1 MSSAEPTTERTEPD
15 VRAPDGRDVR
25 APDGPTAPGTVP
37 VVAPAGESA
46 PAAFPG
52 PLPGLAESVRLLA
65 ASATTST
72 ALVADA
78 LARIEATRTGLN
90 AFRHL
95 RAEAALAE
103 AAEADRRLA
112 AGERLPLLGVPVA
125 VKDDT
130 DVAGLPTHFGCD
142 GERPPA
148 TADSEA
154 VRRLRAAGAVI
165 VGKTN
170 SCELGQ
176 WPFTEGPAFG
186 ATRNPWNTDH
196 TPGGSSG
203 GSAAAV
209 AAGLVPAALGS
220 DGAGSV
226 RIPAA
231 WTHLVGIKPQRGRV
245 SVHPHHDAFQGL
257 TVNGPLARTV
267 ADAALLL
274 DAAAGAHPGDL
285 HRPPAVRASD
295 AARRDPGRLRIAL
308 AWRPPLTLT
317 GAGPDPEVRRAV
329 AALAETLARLGHHVE
344 EARPRYGLIGLAF
357 VPRATTGI
365 AEFAA
370 RHPEPALLDPRTRSA
385 LRTGTRLGGRVVR
398 AARAREVRQ
407 HRRIGALF
415 DTYDVLLTPTTAA
428 PPPRIGTFD
437 RIGAWRTDVTMA
449 AACPYAWPWNVL
461 GWPGISVPAGFT
473 RSGLPVGAQLLGP
486 SRGEERLI
494 ALAAQLEDDL
504 RWYEHRPPGA

>member
-1 MSSAEPTTERTEPD
+1 MSSAESIETD
-15 VRAPDGRDVR
+15 A
-25 APDGPTAPGTVP
+25 A
-37 VVAPAGESA
+37 APAGLSSSA
-46 PAAFPG
+46 RA
-52 PLPGLAESVRLLA
+52 LADGSTTATRLV
-65 ASATTST
+65 SE
-72 ALVADA
+72 A
-78 LARIEATRTGLN
+78 LARIEASQGTLN

-95 RAEAALAE
+95 RAAAALAE

-130 DVAGLPTHFGCD
+130 DVAGMPTYFGCA
-142 GERPPA
+142 GERPAA

-231 WTHLVGIKPQRGRV
+231 WTHLVGIKPQRGRI
-245 SVHPHHDAFQGL
+245 SVHPHSDAFQGL

-267 ADAALLL
+267 EDAALLL
-274 DAAAGAHPGDL
+274 DAVAGAHPDDP
-285 HRPPAVRASD
+285 HRPPPVEGRA
-295 AARRDPGRLRIAL
+295 AARRDPGRLRIAV

-317 GAGPDPEVRRAV
+317 RTAPHPEVRRAV
-329 AALAETLARLGHHVE
+329 AALAETLAALGHHVE
-344 EARPRYGLIGLAF
+344 EARPRYGLIGLGF
-357 VPRATTGI
+357 VPRATAGI
-365 AEFAA
+365 AELAA
-370 RHPEPALLDPRTRSA
+370 LHPEPALLDARTRSA

-398 AARAREVRQ
+398 AARERELRQ

-415 DTYDVLLTPTTAA
+415 QPARGRAGSGFDVLLTPTTAL
-428 PPPRIGTFD
+428 PPPRIGSFD
-437 RIGAWRTDVTMA
+437 GLSAWRTDVAITE
-449 AACPYAWPWNVL
+449 ACPYAWPWNVL
-461 GWPGISVPAGFT
+461 GWPGINVPAGFT
-473 RSGLPVGAQLLGP
+473 SDGLPVGAQLLGP
-486 SRGEERLI
+486 SRSEERLI
-494 ALAAQLEDDL
+494 SLAAQLEADR
-504 RWYEHRPPGA
+504 RWYEHRPPALP

>member
-1 MSSAEPTTERTEPD
+1 MSSTEFTGTD
-15 VRAPDGRDVR
+15 VETPAGLADSARALADGRT
-25 APDGPTAPGTVP
+25 TAT
-37 VVAPAGESA
+37 
-46 PAAFPG
+46 
-52 PLPGLAESVRLLA
+52 RLV
-65 ASATTST
+65 TE
-72 ALVADA
+72 A
-78 LARIEATRTGLN
+78 LARIEASQDTLN

-95 RAEAALAE
+95 RADAALAE

-130 DVAGLPTHFGCD
+130 DVAGMPTHFGCA
-142 GERPPA
+142 GERPDA
-148 TADSEA
+148 IADSES
-154 VRRLRAAGAVI
+154 VRRLRASGAVI

-186 ATRNPWNTDH
+186 ATRNPWNTAH

-231 WTHLVGIKPQRGRV
+231 WTHLVGIKPQRGRI
-245 SVHPHHDAFQGL
+245 SVHPHSDAFQGL

-274 DAAAGAHPGDL
+274 DAVAGPHADDP
-285 HRPPAVRASD
+285 HRPPPVQASA

-317 GAGPDPEVRRAV
+317 GTAPHPHVRRAV
-329 AALAETLARLGHHVE
+329 TEVAEALARLGHHVE
-344 EARPRYGLIGLAF
+344 EARPRYGLIGFGFL
-357 VPRATTGI
+357 PRATAGI
-365 AEFAA
+365 AELAA
-370 RHPEPALLDPRTRSA
+370 LHPEPALLDARTRSA
-385 LRTGTRLGGRVVR
+385 LRTGTRLGGRVLR
-398 AARAREVRQ
+398 AAREREVRQ

-415 DTYDVLLTPTTAA
+415 HPVRGRAGSGRPGFDVLLTPTTAL
-428 PPPRIGTFD
+428 PPPRIGRFD
-437 RIGAWRTDVTMA
+437 GLSAWRTDVAITE
-449 AACPYAWPWNVL
+449 ACPYAWPWNVL
-461 GWPGISVPAGFT
+461 GWPGINVPAGFT
-473 RSGLPVGAQLLGP
+473 PDGLPVGAQLLGP
-486 SRGEERLI
+486 SRSEERLI
-494 ALAAQLEDDL
+494 SLAAQLEADR
-504 RWYEHRPPGA
+504 RWYEHRPPARY

>member
-1 MSSAEPTTERTEPD
+1 MSSAD
-15 VRAPDGRDVR
+15 V
-25 APDGPTAPGTVP
+25 
-37 VVAPAGESA
+37 S
-46 PAAFPG
+46 
-52 PLPGLAESVRLLA
+52 GLAESARRLADGL
-65 ASATTST
+65 TTS
-72 ALVADA
+72 AELVAEA
-78 LARIEATRTGLN
+78 LARIEATQPTLN

-95 RAEAALAE
+95 RPEAALAE
-103 AAEADRRLA
+103 ADEADRRLA

-130 DVAGLPTHFGCD
+130 DVAGMPTYFGCD
-142 GERPPA
+142 GDLPPA
-148 TADSEA
+148 TSDSEA
-154 VRRLRAAGAVI
+154 VRRLRAAGAVV

-186 ATRNPWNTDH
+186 ATRNPWNTAH

-231 WTHLVGIKPQRGRV
+231 WTHLVGIKPQRGRI
-245 SVHPHHDAFQGL
+245 SVHPWSDAFQGL

-274 DAAAGAHPGDL
+274 DAVAGAHPDDP
-285 HRPPAVRASD
+285 HRPPAVGASA
-295 AARRDPGRLRIAL
+295 AARRDPGRLRIAV
-308 AWRPPLTLT
+308 AFRPPLTLT
-317 GAGPDPEVRRAV
+317 RAAPHPEVRRAV
-329 AALAETLARLGHHVE
+329 CALAETLARLGHHVE
-344 EARPRYGLIGLAF
+344 EARPRYGLIGLSF
-357 VPRATTGI
+357 VPRATAGI
-365 AEFAA
+365 AELAA
-370 RHPEPALLDPRTRSA
+370 LHPEPALLDPRTRSA

-415 DTYDVLLTPTTAA
+415 DTPGSGFDVLLTPTTAA
-428 PPPRIGTFD
+428 PPPRIGAFD
-437 RIGAWRTDVTMA
+437 RLSAWRTDLAMA
-449 AACPYAWPWNVL
+449 TACPYAWPWNVL

-473 RSGLPVGAQLLGP
+473 GDGLPIGAQLLGP
-486 SRGEERLI
+486 SRSEERLI
-494 ALAAQLEDDL
+494 SLAAQLESDR
-504 RWYEHRPPGA
+504 RWFEHRPPVPDAPRLR

>member
-1 MSSAEPTTERTEPD
+1 MSSAAEHTRRTGTRGPGRPD
-15 VRAPDGRDVR
+15 
-25 APDGPTAPGTVP
+25 
-37 VVAPAGESA
+37 S
-46 PAAFPG
+46 PAAP
-52 PLPGLAESVRLLA
+52 PGLADSARLLA
-65 ASATTST
+65 DGTTTSS
-72 ALVADA
+72 ALVGAA
-78 LARIEATRTGLN
+78 LSRIEAGRDGLN

-95 RAEAALAE
+95 RADAALAE

-130 DVAGLPTHFGCD
+130 DVAGMPTYFGCD
-142 GERPPA
+142 GTLPPA

-154 VRRLRAAGAVI
+154 VRRLRAAGAVV

-176 WPFTEGPAFG
+176 WAFTEGPAFG
-186 ATRNPWNTDH
+186 ATRNPWNTAH

-220 DGAGSV
+220 DGAGSI

-231 WTHLVGIKPQRGRV
+231 WTHLVGIKPQRGRI
-245 SVHPHHDAFQGL
+245 SVHPYSDAFQGL

-274 DAAAGAHPGDL
+274 DAAAGPHPDDP
-285 HRPPAVRASD
+285 HRPPAVDARA
-295 AARRDPGRLRIAL
+295 AARRDPGRLRIGLAL
-308 AWRPPLTLT
+308 RPPLTLT
-317 GAGPDPEVRRAV
+317 RTAPHPEVARAV
-329 AALAETLARLGHHVE
+329 TALAEALARLGHHVE

-357 VPRATTGI
+357 VPRATAGI
-365 AEFAA
+365 AELAA
-370 RHPEPALLDPRTRSA
+370 AHPEPGLLDPRTRSA
-385 LRTGTRLGGRVVR
+385 LRTGTRLGGRIVR

-407 HRRIGALF
+407 HRRIGAFF
-415 DTYDVLLTPTTAA
+415 DQGPARSGGGYDVLLTPTTAA
-428 PPPRIGTFD
+428 PPPRIGAHD
-437 RIGAWRTDVTMA
+437 DLNAWRTDLAMT

-461 GWPGISVPAGFT
+461 GWPGVNVPAGFT
-473 RSGLPVGAQLLGP
+473 RDGLPVGAQLLGP
-486 SRGEERLI
+486 SRSEARLVS
-494 ALAAQLEDDL
+494 LAAQLEADR
-504 RWYEHRPPGA
+504 RWYEHRPPAPGR

>member
-1 MSSAEPTTERTEPD
+1 MSSAEPTTRT
-15 VRAPDGRDVR
+15 G
-25 APDGPTAPGTVP
+25 
-37 VVAPAGESA
+37 PAGQ
-46 PAAFPG
+46 
-52 PLPGLAESVRLLA
+52 PGLAACAQELA
-65 ASATTST
+65 DGLTTSA
-72 ALVADA
+72 ALVAAA
-78 LARIEATRTGLN
+78 LERIEASRGTLN
-90 AFRHL
+90 AFRQL
-95 RAEAALAE
+95 RTEAALAE
-103 AAEADRRLA
+103 AADADRRLA

-130 DVAGLPTHFGCD
+130 DVAGLPTYFGCD
-142 GERPPA
+142 GELPPA

-154 VRRLRAAGAVI
+154 VRRLRAAGAVV

-176 WPFTEGPAFG
+176 WAFTEGRAFG
-186 ATRNPWNTDH
+186 ATRNPWNTAH

-231 WTHLVGIKPQRGRV
+231 WTHLVGIKPQRGRI
-245 SVHPHHDAFQGL
+245 SVHPNSDAFQGL

-274 DAAAGAHPGDL
+274 DAAAGPHPDDP
-285 HRPPAVRASD
+285 HRPPAVNAFA

-308 AWRPPLTLT
+308 ALRPPLTLT
-317 GAGPDPEVRRAV
+317 RTEPHPEVRGAV
-329 AALAETLARLGHHVE
+329 TALAEALARLGHEVE

-357 VPRATTGI
+357 VPRATAGI
-365 AEFAA
+365 AELAA
-370 RHPEPALLDPRTRSA
+370 LHPDPALLDPRTRSA

-407 HRRIGALF
+407 HRRIGAFF
-415 DTYDVLLTPTTAA
+415 DTAGSRPGHGHQGRRYDVLLTPTTAA
-428 PPPRIGTFD
+428 PPPLVGAFD
-437 RIGAWRTDVTMA
+437 HLSAWRTDVLMTE
-449 AACPYAWPWNVL
+449 ACPYAWPWNVL
-461 GWPGISVPAGFT
+461 GWPGINVPAGFT
-473 RSGLPVGAQLLGP
+473 RDGLPIGAQLLGP
-486 SRGEERLI
+486 SRSEERLI
-494 ALAAQLEDDL
+494 SLAAQLESNR
-504 RWYEHRPPGA
+504 RWYEHRPPAPPTTR

>member
-1 MSSAEPTTERTEPD
+1 MSSAESIETDAAVPAGLAD
-15 VRAPDGRDVR
+15 SARALADGRT
-25 APDGPTAPGTVP
+25 TAT
-37 VVAPAGESA
+37 
-46 PAAFPG
+46 
-52 PLPGLAESVRLLA
+52 RLV
-65 ASATTST
+65 SE
-72 ALVADA
+72 ALG
-78 LARIEATRTGLN
+78 RIEASQGTLN

-95 RAEAALAE
+95 RAAAALTE

-130 DVAGLPTHFGCD
+130 DVAGMPTYFGCA
-142 GERPPA
+142 GELPAA

-186 ATRNPWNTDH
+186 VTRNPWNTGH

-231 WTHLVGIKPQRGRV
+231 WTHLVGIKPQRGRI
-245 SVHPHHDAFQGL
+245 SVHPHSDAFQGL

-267 ADAALLL
+267 EDAALLL
-274 DAAAGAHPGDL
+274 DAVAGAHPDDP
-285 HRPPAVRASD
+285 HRPPPVEARA
-295 AARRDPGRLRIAL
+295 AARRDPGRLRIAV

-317 GAGPDPEVRRAV
+317 RTAPHPEVRRAV
-329 AALAETLARLGHHVE
+329 AALAEALAALGHHVE
-344 EARPRYGLIGLAF
+344 EARPRYGLIGLGF
-357 VPRATTGI
+357 VPRATAGI
-365 AEFAA
+365 AELAA
-370 RHPEPALLDPRTRSA
+370 RHPDPALLDARTRSA

-398 AARAREVRQ
+398 AARERELRQ

-415 DTYDVLLTPTTAA
+415 HPPRGRAGSGFDVLLTPTTAL
-428 PPPRIGTFD
+428 PPPRIGSFD
-437 RIGAWRTDVTMA
+437 GLSAWRTDVA
-449 AACPYAWPWNVL
+449 IAEACPYAWPWNVL
-461 GWPGISVPAGFT
+461 GWPGINVPAGFT
-473 RSGLPVGAQLLGP
+473 SDGLPVGAQLLGP
-486 SRGEERLI
+486 SRSEERLI
-494 ALAAQLEDDL
+494 SLAAQLEADR
-504 RWYEHRPPGA
+504 RWYEHRPSAVPRVC

>member
-1 MSSAEPTTERTEPD
+1 MSSAEPTEAEPTEAGRGEQAGPAVREPG
-15 VRAPDGRDVR
+15 RAAR
-25 APDGPTAPGTVP
+25 
-37 VVAPAGESA
+37 
-46 PAAFPG
+46 PAAPVPS
-52 PLPGLAESVRLLA
+52 PLPGLAESARLLA
-65 ASATTST
+65 DATTTST

-78 LARIEATRTGLN
+78 LARIEATQPTLN

-95 RAEAALAE
+95 RAAAALAE

-142 GERPPA
+142 GERPPVA
-148 TADSEA
+148 SDSEA
-154 VRRLRAAGAVI
+154 VRRLRAAGAVV

-176 WPFTEGPAFG
+176 WPFTEGTAFG
-186 ATRNPWNTDH
+186 ATRNPWNTAH

-231 WTHLVGIKPQRGRV
+231 WTHLVGIKPQRGRI
-245 SVHPHHDAFQGL
+245 SVHPHSDAFQGL

-267 ADAALLL
+267 ANAALLL
-274 DAAAGAHPGDL
+274 DAVAGAHPEDF
-285 HRPPAVRASD
+285 HRPPAVRAAD

-329 AALAETLARLGHHVE
+329 TALADTLARLGHHVE

-357 VPRATTGI
+357 VPRATAGI

-415 DTYDVLLTPTTAA
+415 DASGFDVLLTPTTAA
-428 PPPRIGTFD
+428 PPPRIGRFD
-437 RIGAWRTDVTMA
+437 DLSAWRTDVAMA

-461 GWPGISVPAGFT
+461 GWPGVNVPAGFT

-486 SRGEERLI
+486 SRSEERLI
-494 ALAAQLEDDL
+494 ALAAQLEDDR
-504 RWYEHRPPGA
+504 RWFEHRPPV

>member
-1 MSSAEPTTERTEPD
+1 MSTAEF
-15 VRAPDGRDVR
+15 G
-25 APDGPTAPGTVP
+25 
-37 VVAPAGESA
+37 
-46 PAAFPG
+46 
-52 PLPGLAESVRLLA
+52 GLAECTRLLTEGR
-65 ASATTST
+65 TTSE
-72 ALVADA
+72 ALVAA
-78 LARIEATRTGLN
+78 AIERIEASQSTIN
-90 AFRHL
+90 AFRWV
-95 RAEAALAE
+95 RGEAALDE
-103 AAEADRRLA
+103 AREADRRLA
-112 AGERLPLLGVPVA
+112 AGEGAALPLLGVPLA

-130 DVAGLPTHFGCD
+130 DLAGLPTLFGCSGELVAATED
-142 GERPPA
+142 G
-148 TADSEA
+148 EA

-186 ATRNPWNTDH
+186 ATRNPWSTDH

-231 WTHLVGIKPQRGRV
+231 WSHLVGIKPQRGRI
-245 SVHPHHDAFQGL
+245 SLHPYADAFQGL
-257 TVNGPLARTV
+257 AVNGPLARTV

-274 DAAAGAHPGDL
+274 DAAQGPHSEDRY
-285 HRPPAVRASD
+285 RPAAIDASS

-308 AWRPPLTLT
+308 AWQPPLTLT
-317 GAGPDPEVRRAV
+317 HATPHPEVRRAV
-329 AALAETLARLGHHVE
+329 TALAEALARLGHHVE

-365 AEFAA
+365 AQAA
-370 RHPEPALLDPRTRSA
+370 ALHPDPTLLDPRTRA
-385 LRTGTRLGGRVVR
+385 AMRNGRWAGGRVVR
-398 AARAREVRQ
+398 AARAREGRQ
-407 HRRIGALF
+407 QRRIGAIF
-415 DTYDVLLTPTTAA
+415 DSYDIVLTPTTAA

-437 RIGAWRTDVTMA
+437 GLSAWRTDVTMA

-461 GWPGISVPAGFT
+461 GWPAVNVPAGLT
-473 RSGLPVGAQLLGP
+473 RDGLPVGAQLLGP
-486 SRGEERLI
+486 AGGEERLI
-494 ALAAQLEDDL
+494 SLAAQLEADQ
-504 RWYEHRPPGA
+504 RWYEKRPPAPLSTGNAPVEQ

>member
-1 MSSAEPTTERTEPD
+1 MSSTEAVETTEP
-15 VRAPDGRDVR
+15 A
-25 APDGPTAPGTVP
+25 GPT
-37 VVAPAGESA
+37 
-46 PAAFPG
+46 
-52 PLPGLAESVRLLA
+52 GLADSALELA
-65 ASATTST
+65 EGRTTST
-72 ALVADA
+72 EQVSAALS
-78 LARIEATRTGLN
+78 RIEASQGTLN

-130 DVAGLPTHFGCD
+130 DVVGMPTYFGCD
-142 GERPPA
+142 GDLPAA

-176 WPFTEGPAFG
+176 WPFTEGAAFG
-186 ATRNPWNTDH
+186 ATRNPWNTGH

-231 WTHLVGIKPQRGRV
+231 WTHLVGIKPQRGRI
-245 SVHPHHDAFQGL
+245 SVHPHSDAFQGL

-274 DAAAGAHPGDL
+274 DAVAGPHPDDP
-285 HRPPAVRASD
+285 HRPPPVEASA
-295 AARRDPGRLRIAL
+295 AARRDPGRLRIAV

-317 GAGPDPEVRRAV
+317 GSTPHPDVRRAV
-329 AALAETLARLGHHVE
+329 TALAEALARLGHDVE
-344 EARPRYGLIGLAF
+344 EARPRYGLIGLGF
-357 VPRATTGI
+357 VPRATAGI
-365 AEFAA
+365 AELAA
-370 RHPEPALLDPRTRSA
+370 RHPDPALLDPRTRSA

-398 AARAREVRQ
+398 AAREREVRQ
-407 HRRIGALF
+407 HRRIGAF
-415 DTYDVLLTPTTAA
+415 FHTSRAGAGYDVLLTPTTAL
-428 PPPRIGTFD
+428 PPPPIGRFD
-437 RIGAWRTDVTMA
+437 GLSAWRTDVTMA
-449 AACPYAWPWNVL
+449 EACPYAWPWNVL
-461 GWPGISVPAGFT
+461 GWPGINVPAGFT
-473 RSGLPVGAQLLGP
+473 SDGLPVGAQLLGP
-486 SRGEERLI
+486 SRSEERLI
-494 ALAAQLEDDL
+494 SLAAQLEADR
-504 RWYEHRPPGA
+504 RWYEHRPPAPPASVRPGGGR

>member
-1 MSSAEPTTERTEPD
+1 MSSAEPTKQTGPA
-15 VRAPDGRDVR
+15 VRSHADRDR
-25 APDGPTAPGTVP
+25 VP
-37 VVAPAGESA
+37 APA
-46 PAAFPG
+46 PM
-52 PLPGLAESVRLLA
+52 PGLAESARLLA
-65 ASATTST
+65 DSATTSS

-78 LARIEATRTGLN
+78 LARIEAAQPTLN

-148 TADSEA
+148 TTDSEA

-186 ATRNPWNTDH
+186 ATRNPWNTAH

-245 SVHPHHDAFQGL
+245 SVHPNHDAFQGL

-274 DAAAGAHPGDL
+274 DAAAGAHPDDF

-344 EARPRYGLIGLAF
+344 EARPRYGLIGLTF
-357 VPRATTGI
+357 VPRATAGI

-370 RHPEPALLDPRTRSA
+370 RHPEPALLDPRTRTA

-415 DTYDVLLTPTTAA
+415 DASGYDVLLTPTTAA

-437 RIGAWRTDVTMA
+437 RLSAWRTDVTMA

-461 GWPGISVPAGFT
+461 GWPGINVPAGFT

-486 SRGEERLI
+486 SRSEERLI

-504 RWYEHRPPGA
+504 RWYERRPPIS